1 MSFAS
6 RRSVAAAAAALAVA
20 GTGTALVV
28 DSGRAQDAGTT
39 YTITYGKSDGALN
52 DLAPKGIGRGRA
64 SVGDQFFITNAI
76 RRNDG
81 VRGRL
86 QATYIVGQ
94 KKVALVNSRGHALRR
109 VSLRRRRDLRRGRR
123 HLRRHRRRPRGD
135 RRRDRR
141 LRRRAR
147 DAGLRQEEATSC
159 TWCPDRR

>member
-1 MSFAS
+1 MSFTS
-6 RRSVAAAAAALAVA
+6 RRSVAAAAAALAVV

-94 KKVALVNSRGHALRR
+94 KKVRLVNSRGHLSGVYRFPDGAIF
-109 VSLRRRRDLRRGRR
+109 VEAEGTFDDTDVDRGAIVGGTGAYAGARGTLDSDKTHDVL
-123 HLRRHRRRPRGD
+123 HLLP
-135 RRRDRR
+135 
-141 LRRRAR
+141 
-147 DAGLRQEEATSC
+147 
-159 TWCPDRR
+159 